1 MGDLDPDIANFW
13 TRKPKLAL
21 EDIVIDKT
29 NPEIIEDND
38 FSHLA
43 EVACDENE
51 IIVLEEDD
59 DFGALSESFMDIN
72 STLEEKDNWKVTI
85 SNSNQTKPE
94 VIPKKETEIAV
105 VDELV
110 KKTPV
115 KPEID
120 EIDNDFNSEN
130 SSAIPTLRK
139 PVAVRKFPSY
149 GWNREREARIRIE
162 VNEPTTIDNS
172 AAVAV
177 PTKKL
182 LTRNLP
188 DFPPFQLSG
197 LVETAPKEVEGWFT
211 SKVKLLR
218 QLSEAS
224 GHLTKSSSNN
234 STSPNSSR
242 SGSIQKKTTKKSSK
256 GHRVPVK
263 VFLDNEVE
271 SIVDLLEYKQNLE
284 QINSIIEEI
293 EEIESK
299 SKEFKLPKET
309 QEISDQVIN
318 ESLRVAKK
326 IEKISIAGIGRQVS
340 LPSPQSFLPPGWHCR
355 KTGNGKTGCA
365 GKTGSGWEY
374 VNSDGYKVK
383 SIQAAI
389 KHEAEI
395 RSLAL
400 ASTPSSTATELLNT
414 YHRSLKS

>member
-1 MGDLDPDIANFW
+1 MSLP
-13 TRKPKLAL
+13 
-21 EDIVIDKT
+21 
-29 NPEIIEDND
+29 
-38 FSHLA
+38 FSYVMYSSLFQS
-43 EVACDENE
+43 NN
-51 IIVLEEDD
+51 VL
-59 DFGALSESFMDIN
+59 FS
-72 STLEEKDNWKVTI
+72 
-85 SNSNQTKPE
+85 
-94 VIPKKETEIAV
+94 
-105 VDELV
+105 V
-110 KKTPV
+110 K
-115 KPEID
+115 
-120 EIDNDFNSEN
+120 F
-130 SSAIPTLRK
+130 
-139 PVAVRKFPSY
+139 
-149 GWNREREARIRIE
+149 
-162 VNEPTTIDNS
+162 
-172 AAVAV
+172 
-177 PTKKL
+177 
-182 LTRNLP
+182 
-188 DFPPFQLSG
+188 SG

-242 SGSIQKKTTKKSSK
+242 SGSMQKKATKKSSK

-263 VFLDNEVE
+263 AFLDNEVE
-271 SIVDLLEYKQNLE
+271 SIVDLLEYRQNLE

-318 ESLRVAKK
+318 ETLRVAKK

-355 KTGNGKTGCA
+355 KTGNGKTGCS

-414 YHRSLKS
+414 TVP

>member
-1 MGDLDPDIANFW
+1 MVLCSNLITFFSLLNF
-13 TRKPKLAL
+13 
-21 EDIVIDKT
+21 
-29 NPEIIEDND
+29 
-38 FSHLA
+38 
-43 EVACDENE
+43 
-51 IIVLEEDD
+51 
-59 DFGALSESFMDIN
+59 
-72 STLEEKDNWKVTI
+72 
-85 SNSNQTKPE
+85 
-94 VIPKKETEIAV
+94 
-105 VDELV
+105 
-110 KKTPV
+110 
-115 KPEID
+115 
-120 EIDNDFNSEN
+120 
-130 SSAIPTLRK
+130 
-139 PVAVRKFPSY
+139 
-149 GWNREREARIRIE
+149 
-162 VNEPTTIDNS
+162 
-172 AAVAV
+172 
-177 PTKKL
+177 
-182 LTRNLP
+182 
-188 DFPPFQLSG
+188 SG

-224 GHLTKSSSNN
+224 GHLTKSSSSNN

-256 GHRVPVK
+256 GHKVPVK

-271 SIVDLLEYKQNLE
+271 TIVDLLEYKQNLE

-400 ASTPSSTATELLNT
+400 ASTTPLSTATELLNT
-414 YHRSLKS
+414 TVP

>member
-1 MGDLDPDIANFW
+1 M
-13 TRKPKLAL
+13 
-21 EDIVIDKT
+21 
-29 NPEIIEDND
+29 
-38 FSHLA
+38 
-43 EVACDENE
+43 
-51 IIVLEEDD
+51 
-59 DFGALSESFMDIN
+59 
-72 STLEEKDNWKVTI
+72 
-85 SNSNQTKPE
+85 
-94 VIPKKETEIAV
+94 
-105 VDELV
+105 
-110 KKTPV
+110 
-115 KPEID
+115 
-120 EIDNDFNSEN
+120 
-130 SSAIPTLRK
+130 
-139 PVAVRKFPSY
+139 
-149 GWNREREARIRIE
+149 
-162 VNEPTTIDNS
+162 
-172 AAVAV
+172 
-177 PTKKL
+177 
-182 LTRNLP
+182 
-188 DFPPFQLSG
+188 
-197 LVETAPKEVEGWFT
+197 ETAPKEVEGWFT

-242 SGSIQKKTTKKSSK
+242 SGSMQKKTTKKSSK

-263 VFLDNEVE
+263 AFLDNEVE
-271 SIVDLLEYKQNLE
+271 SIVDLLEYRQNLE

-309 QEISDQVIN
+309 TEISDQVIN
-318 ESLRVAKK
+318 ETLRVAKK

-414 YHRSLKS
+414 TVP